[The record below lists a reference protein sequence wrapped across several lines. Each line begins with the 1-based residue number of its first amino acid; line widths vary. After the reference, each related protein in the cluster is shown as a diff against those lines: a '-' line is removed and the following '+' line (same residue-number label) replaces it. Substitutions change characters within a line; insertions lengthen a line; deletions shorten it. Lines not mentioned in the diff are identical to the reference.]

1 MRDFCKAIEPECKMD
16 DKELKDKIE
25 FLKQRK
31 DSPVFRRYE
40 KFTNPKYIAQMRML
54 EKALKTTKTRVSFQN
69 LNVDISILEMGKT
82 RKKEWKNEAFF

>member
-1 MRDFCKAIEPECKMD
+1 MRDFCKVIELECKMD

-40 KFTNPKYIAQMRML
+40 KFTNPQYIAQMRML
-54 EKALKTTKTRVSFQN
+54 EKALKTP
-69 LNVDISILEMGKT
+69 
-82 RKKEWKNEAFF
+82 KNPKNKG